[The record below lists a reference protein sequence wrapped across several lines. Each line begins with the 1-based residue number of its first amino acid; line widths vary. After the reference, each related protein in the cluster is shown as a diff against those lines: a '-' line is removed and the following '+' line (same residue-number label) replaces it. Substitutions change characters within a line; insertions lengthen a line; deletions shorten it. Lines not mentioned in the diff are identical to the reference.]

1 MPYTLA
7 KYLGWLIPA
16 VLLGGGVGWL
26 LARRSSST
34 TTTSTAST
42 LAAVDTPEV
51 DRLRARVANLEAVVA
66 ERDKLKVALDDCQNV
81 SRKNA
86 ARADAAV
93 AAAQAAD
100 AAAQA
105 ADAAA
110 ADAKAAVLHAA
121 PAAGVQGFMSADA
134 TADATADAAPV
145 ADVAPPMPDLAA
157 AAAVL
162 GRKVNANDLKVVEG
176 IGPKIEEL
184 CHAKGILTWWELS
197 RTESSALTAMLNEA
211 GPRFQMHDPA
221 SWPEQARLLAT
232 GAFEEFKELTD
243 RLDGGRAAD

>member
-42 LAAVDTPEV
+42 VAAVDTPEV

-93 AAAQAAD
+93 AAAQVAE
-100 AAAQA
+100 
-105 ADAAA
+105 AAA
-110 ADAKAAVLHAA
+110 ADAKAAALHAA

-134 TADATADAAPV
+134 GVDVAEAAPAV
-145 ADVAPPMPDLAA
+145 DVAPPMPDLAA

-211 GPRFQMHDPA
+211 GPRFQMHDPS

>member
-16 VLLGGGVGWL
+16 VLLGGVVGWL
-26 LARRSSST
+26 FARRSSST
-34 TTTSTAST
+34 TTSTTST

-100 AAAQA
+100 AAA
-105 ADAAA
+105 

-134 TADATADAAPV
+134 TADTTADTTADAVPA
-145 ADVAPPMPDLAA
+145 ADVAPPMPDLSIAA
-157 AAAVL
+157 TVL

-184 CHAKGILTWWELS
+184 CHAKGILTWWDLS
-197 RTESSALTAMLNEA
+197 RTESSTLSAMLNEA

>member
-16 VLLGGGVGWL
+16 VLLGGVVGWL
-26 LARRSSST
+26 FARRSSS

-42 LAAVDTPEV
+42 LAATDTPEV

-66 ERDKLKVALDDCQNV
+66 ERDKLKVALDDCQNM

-100 AAAQA
+100 AAA
-105 ADAAA
+105 
-110 ADAKAAVLHAA
+110 ADAKAAALHTA
-121 PAAGVQGFMSADA
+121 PAGGVQGFMSAD
-134 TADATADAAPV
+134 TTADAAPA
-145 ADVAPPMPDLAA
+145 ADVAPPMPDLSV

-184 CHAKGILTWWELS
+184 CHAKGILTWWDLCRTELS
-197 RTESSALTAMLNEA
+197 TLSAMLNEA